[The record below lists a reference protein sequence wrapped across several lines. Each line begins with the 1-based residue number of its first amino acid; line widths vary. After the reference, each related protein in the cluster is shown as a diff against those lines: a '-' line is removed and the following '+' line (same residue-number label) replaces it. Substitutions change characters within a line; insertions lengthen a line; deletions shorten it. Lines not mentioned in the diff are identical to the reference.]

1 MTETQ
6 QTKIDGDKIRD
17 RLFSPE
23 TPDYA
28 FFTEEEVCAAFS
40 GCAKRTLRDWRKDG
54 FPEPIKYP
62 GMMGWP
68 LSALKE
74 FLKVKAQEGFKL
86 AREMAK

>member
-1 MTETQ
+1 MTTTPE
-6 QTKIDGDKIRD
+6 TKIDGDKIRD
-17 RLFSPE
+17 KLFSNE

-28 FFTEEEVCAAFS
+28 FFTEDELCAAFS
-40 GCAKRTLRDWRKDG
+40 CADRTLREWRKHG

-74 FLKVKAQEGFKL
+74 FLKLKAQEGFKL